1 MKDSREL
8 SAECV
13 KQLRKIQEAETGG
26 NMAAFPTLII
36 CLGRESI
43 SRVSAVRKILNDN
56 WNNAGF
62 LQYLGLELTEDGW
75 KCENL
80 TTNELFHDVEE
91 AVRDTV
97 VQLTSQSDKVFAERS
112 RVKVEFILQ
121 AEEDNAFEYYELYE
135 NTKKVMNYVLL
146 KTLFLMLDESTKEK
160 ESRARQLCS
169 RIRKY
174 RESELYHEDGT
185 MYLLSNYLKGGF
197 VLKGGRMEENY
208 RLIADI
214 ILLGGNY
221 RDGEWTR
228 DSNIY
233 NGVKTAAYS
242 LVTKPIED
250 IALISLEKLAEK
262 LLEQEK
268 ETVEKT
274 ESGKYANSVDGL
286 FKKLE
291 IGHSAIQIVEE
302 MYVHSIRDK
311 LPSPTVW
318 EELPFFSDADYKA
331 VQKNEKPDWNQADRV
346 TGQVL
351 SAFYGMYYEAAVHLC
366 FESREKIEELEDAV
380 YREWKTRLRLFECK
394 KLFGSEEFAEKI
406 RKITPVVAIDHKMSG
421 TEALCH
427 MAQERCKSSFYQEMI
442 PLIERVAR
450 RLLVEADDTEKRYAG
465 LLKDIKAQRIH
476 GQEEAVTEH
485 FYESEVEAF
494 LQQSKRRDAG
504 RIFALDSKEG
514 DMLDALYGIYR
525 ELLEQ
530 RAAYRTSFEEELAFR
545 MQQLGPAQ
553 RMLLVRKELN
563 ESIEKN
569 GRLNC
574 IANYSDSKA
583 GSYYLVNTSADYYR
597 ELQKNVSMG
606 EFRIFNLNRTDSIEK
621 IEIYN
626 INSFRGISLFDE
638 I

>member
-8 SAECV
+8 TMECV
-13 KQLRKIQEAETGG
+13 EQLRKIQEAETGG

-36 CLGRESI
+36 CLGRES
-43 SRVSAVRKILNDN
+43 SNRVSAVRRILNDN

-62 LQYLGLELTEDGW
+62 LQYLGLEITEDGW

-80 TTNELFHDVEE
+80 TTNEVFHDVEE
-91 AVRDTV
+91 AVRNTV

-112 RVKVEFILQ
+112 HVKVEFILQ
-121 AEEDNAFEYYELYE
+121 AEEDNAFVYYELYE

-146 KTLFLMLDESTKEK
+146 KTLFLMLDESTAEK
-160 ESRARQLCS
+160 EMRARQLCC

-174 RESELYHEDGT
+174 RESELYRGEGT
-185 MYLLSNYLKGGF
+185 LYLLSNYLKGGV
-197 VLKGGRMEENY
+197 VLKGSRLEENY

-221 RDGEWTR
+221 RDGKWTK
-228 DSNIY
+228 DGNIY
-233 NGVKTAAYS
+233 NGVKTASYS

-268 ETVEKT
+268 ETVENT
-274 ESGKYANSVDGL
+274 GGKKNANGMDSL
-286 FKKLE
+286 FYELE
-291 IGHSAIQIVEE
+291 IGHSAIRVVEE
-302 MYVHSIRDK
+302 MYTHSIRDK

-318 EELPFFSDADYKA
+318 EELPFFSDTDYKA
-331 VQKNEKPDWNQADRV
+331 VQKSEKPDWNQTDRV
-346 TGQVL
+346 TGKVL
-351 SAFYGMYYEAAVHLC
+351 SAFYNMYYEGAVQWY
-366 FESREKIEELEDAV
+366 FENREKELEDAV
-380 YREWKTRLRLFECK
+380 YKVWKTKLRLFECK
-394 KLFGSEEFAEKI
+394 KVFGSGEFTEKI
-406 RKITPVVAIDHKMSG
+406 GKITPVVAIDHKISG

-427 MAQERCKSSFYQEMI
+427 MAQERCKGLFYRKMI
-442 PLIERVAR
+442 PLIERVAQ
-450 RLLVEADDTEKRYAG
+450 RLFAEADATEKRYMG
-465 LLKDIKAQRIH
+465 LLKDIRAQRIH

-485 FYESEVEAF
+485 FYEGEVEAF
-494 LQQSKRRDAG
+494 LQQRKKKDAEQ
-504 RIFALDSKEG
+504 IFSLDSREE
-514 DMLDALYGIYR
+514 DMLDVLHGIYR

-574 IANYSDSKA
+574 VANYSDSKA
-583 GSYYLVNTSADYYR
+583 GSYYLVNTSADYYG
-597 ELQKNVSMG
+597 ELQKNVSAG
-606 EFRIFNLNRTDSIEK
+606 EFRIFDLNRTDSIEK